1 MPDTIGGYQILRKL
15 AESHTAEIY
24 HVLRLV
30 GKGRGKEF
38 ALKALRPEFASDAV
52 EKDHLENEFQLCSA
66 MEHRNLVGAHEVE
79 TDGARPFLVMDL
91 ILGRSLREM
100 IDREPQKAAD
110 VLEWHAQEADGLV
123 HFHSLGYVH
132 RDVKPQNLMIGDD
145 GVVRVIDFALAM
157 KQDTALGGHLL
168 RKFFNR
174 RTPGTGSYMS
184 PEQIR
189 NGRITGQADVYSL
202 GVSLFEAIAGRLPY
216 AAEKANEV
224 LHQHVYAPVPSLAKV
239 RPDVLPEVDDFVR
252 AMMAK
257 APGDR
262 PSGMVY
268 VGVKL
273 RELAALYRKAA
284 GRTETI
290 RREHHGTSLSGI

>member
-1 MPDTIGGYQILRKL
+1 MSDTIGGYQILRKL

-24 HVLRLV
+24 HVLKLV

-38 ALKALRPEFASDAV
+38 ALKALRPEFAADDI
-52 EKDHLENEFQLCSA
+52 EKDHIENEFRLCSS
-66 MEHRNLVGAHEVE
+66 MTHRNLVGAHEVE
-79 TDGARPFLVMDL
+79 TNGERPFLVMDL
-91 ILGRSLREM
+91 IQGRSLREL
-100 IDREPQKAAD
+100 IDQQPQRIVD
-110 VLEWHAQEADGLV
+110 VLEWHAQESDGLAY
-123 HFHSLGYVH
+123 FHNLGYVH

-145 GVVRVIDFALAM
+145 GIVRVIDFALSI
-157 KQDTALGGHLL
+157 KQDTALGAHLI
-168 RKFFNR
+168 RKLFNR

-202 GVSLFEAIAGRLPY
+202 GVSLFEAITGRLPF
-216 AAEKANEV
+216 AAEKSNEV
-224 LHQHVYAPVPSLAKV
+224 LHQHVYAAVPSLMKG
-239 RPDVLPEVDDFVR
+239 RPDVLPDVDEFVR

-257 APGDR
+257 VPGDR

-273 RELAALYRKAA
+273 RELAALCRKAA
-284 GRTETI
+284 GRTEPI
-290 RREHHGTSLSGI
+290 GRERHGTSLSGI